1 MAFIEGMAHHD
12 PTHKLVNEASH
23 IWMDGEFVEWKNATI
38 HILSHAVHYGSSIFE
53 GIRAYNT
60 PKGTAIFKLPE
71 HTKRFFNSTKMY
83 RMKIPYTPEEINN
96 AIVETIKINNLKS
109 CYIRPIAYRGYYS
122 LGVDPSGCSVDVAI
136 AVWEWG
142 KYLGP
147 EALEKGVA
155 VRVSSWNRIAPN
167 TMPATSKA
175 GANYMNSQLIK
186 MEALIDGYV
195 EGIALD
201 INGFVSE
208 GSAENIFLVM
218 DGKIITPPQGASIL
232 PGITRDSIITLAKE
246 EGFEV
251 REQFIPREFLYIAD
265 EVFFTGTAAEV
276 SPISSVDKIP
286 VANGKRGPITEILQ
300 RKFLDIVENG
310 NDPHGWL
317 LYI

>member
-1 MAFIEGMAHHD
+1 MAFTEGMAHHD
-12 PTHKLVNEASH
+12 PTHKLLNEASH
-23 IWMDGEFVEWKNATI
+23 IWMNGEFVEWENATI

-60 PKGTAIFKLPE
+60 AKGTAIFKLPE
-71 HTKRFFNSTKMY
+71 HTKRFFNSTKIY
-83 RMKIPYTPEEINN
+83 RMKIPYTQEEISN
-96 AIVETIKINNLKS
+96 AIVETIKINKLKS
-109 CYIRPIAYRGYYS
+109 CYIRPIAYRGYHS
-122 LGVDPSGCSVDVAI
+122 LGVDPSGCSLDVAI

-251 REQFIPREFLYIAD
+251 KEQFIPREFLYIAD

-286 VANGKRGPITEILQ
+286 VGNGKRGPITEILQ

-317 LYI
+317 MYI